1 MKKKILIIAVIVIV
15 LGGIGF
21 KYYQSKQP
29 LAVNTVQIMKTDYED
44 YHYEEGTVESKER
57 MKVFSSANGKIVDL
71 FIEEGNTVNKGDVIL
86 NVDQEDL
93 IYELD
98 ILYAQKNT
106 LEGQEKSEGE
116 VVKDSELKLQEE
128 SIEIA
133 QNKVVSLQ
141 AELEKQKSLFE
152 SGAISQNDY
161 EQIEEQYKQV
171 VSELNIQNF
180 RLMTLKE
187 SSSLG
192 SGKSQYYEG
201 QMEKIDLQIKQ
212 LEEQIQETQILAPM
226 TGAISN
232 FSLVEGDFIT
242 KNQLLL
248 EIFNREQY
256 EIETYV
262 LAKEV
267 KNLDTGM
274 MVYIEVESQNK
285 TETVKGEITFI
296 SSNAVELVSALGLI
310 EKKVKVLVEPKETIN
325 LIQGEI
331 VDVKFITYDKA
342 NAQVVSKDYIF
353 PWNDGEGIWT
363 IQENKA
369 KIVTINKAYD
379 SSSTVILED
388 EIGEET
394 MVIIP
399 PYPEQIKEGMEVIAN

>member
-1 MKKKILIIAVIVIV
+1 MKKKILIIAVIIMV

-29 LAVNTVQIMKTDYED
+29 LAVNTVQIVKTDYED
-44 YHYEEGTVESKER
+44 YHYEEGSVESKDR
-57 MKVFSSANGKIVDL
+57 IKVFSSANGKIVDL
-71 FIEEGNTVNKGDVIL
+71 FIGEGDTVNKDDVIL
-86 NVDQEDL
+86 SVDQDDL
-93 IYELD
+93 KLELD
-98 ILYAQKNT
+98 ILYAQKNA

-116 VVKDSELKLQEE
+116 VVKDSELKLQKE

-133 QNKVVSLQ
+133 ENKVSSLQ

-161 EQIEEQYKQV
+161 EQIEEQYKQA

-212 LEEQIQETQILAPM
+212 LEEQIQETQILAPV
-226 TGAISN
+226 TGTISN
-232 FSLVEGDFIT
+232 FSLVKGDFIT
-242 KNQLLL
+242 KNQLLM
-248 EIFNREQY
+248 EIFDPEQY
-256 EIETYV
+256 EVEAYV

-274 MVYIEVESQNK
+274 TAYIEVESQNK

-296 SSNAVELVSALGLI
+296 SSNAVELVSALGLA
-310 EKKVKVLVEPKETIN
+310 EKKVKVLVEPKEPIN

-331 VDVKFITYDKA
+331 VDVKFITYDKVD
-342 NAQVVSKDYIF
+342 AQVISKDYIF
-353 PWNDGEGIWT
+353 PWNDGEGLWI
-363 IQENKA
+363 IKEDKA

-388 EIGEET
+388 EIGEDT
-394 MVIIP
+394 VIIIP
-399 PYPEQIKEGMEVIAN
+399 PYPEQIQEGIEVSTN